1 MAFVEGDSLGARVRA
16 RGAGRAGEVA
26 RVLGDAAWGLAYAH
40 ARGVVHR
47 DVKPDNILLDDTTGR
62 ALVADFGIAQALRAA
77 GAGEV
82 VGTPEY
88 MSPEQASG
96 EAVDGRSDLYALG
109 LVGWYALA
117 GTAPLSGATVAD
129 VIGDQPRRARPPLP
143 HRVPPALADVLTRFP
158 QK

>member
-16 RGAGRAGEVA
+16 RGAPPPGEVA
-26 RVLGDAAWGLAYAH
+26 RGLRDAAWGLAYAN

-117 GTAPLSGATVAD
+117 GTAPLSGATVPRG
-129 VIGDQPRRARPPLP
+129 VGPQPPRPAPGRPRPRPPARP
-143 HRVPPALADVLTRFP
+143 
-158 QK
+158 